1 MELIELGIPGSNQY
15 VVRRFFE
22 WFLNQE
28 KLSDTF
34 VVVGGQI
41 LIGICGGIIRNLN
54 GLTIQIKYILKIQ
67 KDSMKIILFTNGHI
81 KKGKNTKILWK
92 WL

>member
-1 MELIELGIPGSNQY
+1 M
-15 VVRRFFE
+15 V
-22 WFLNQE
+22 WLNQE
-28 KLSDTF
+28 KMSDTF
-34 VVVGGQI
+34 VTSVGGQI

-81 KKGKNTKILWK
+81 KKGKNTI
-92 WL
+92 